1 MSQPNDHHY
10 PIPKLPTTIPGVE
23 LRELTGGDST
33 NFYNLVSRNRV
44 YLTQNGDYEDL
55 VKLTRLE
62 IEEIFSSPADFYLRM
77 GIWKGEELMGQV
89 DLNQAAPGVFVLGYW
104 LGEKYTGHG
113 YMTAACCAVMN
124 YARRTWPVKEFW
136 AGVRHANV
144 KSAAVVDRLGFA
156 IYEELPDRKRYRL
169 ICD

>member
-1 MSQPNDHHY
+1 MN
-10 PIPKLPTTIPGVE
+10 IPSALKYTKEHEWIRVE
-23 LRELTGGDST
+23 GDIAFVGITDFAQGELGDIVFLEIETGGES
-33 NFYNLVSRNRV
+33 
-44 YLTQNGDYEDL
+44 
-55 VKLTRLE
+55 LE